1 MPLVSFSV
9 ACLSCL
15 SFFSPL
21 CRLTAHSLPSSWL
34 RHGWPFLFLLY
45 IPRVIKNE
53 ESRKEQEH
61 YERSRS
67 KRGRRRT
74 VRIGR
79 TSPHSLPNP
88 GFTHFFLSICLF
100 LTLTENWHSNC
111 LFREWLD
118 SFCVATCTC
127 VSPSLLPLFVGIMP
141 VSPAAQ
147 TRPNVLVFLTPISQ
161 IYTYILLLY
170 SHTFPCHPSFSLL
183 APTFSFDTG
192 ARATTLDGSICP
204 SVSVPHL
211 SRNPRSFAFLS
222 RCLLSFLSFH
232 TIPFVRLY
240 HIGRT
245 WRICGKEG
253 NNYHYE

>member
-1 MPLVSFSV
+1 MTGLV
-9 ACLSCL
+9 
-15 SFFSPL
+15 L
-21 CRLTAHSLPSSWL
+21 CRDMYLC
-34 RHGWPFLFLLY
+34 
-45 IPRVIKNE
+45 IP
-53 ESRKEQEH
+53 
-61 YERSRS
+61 
-67 KRGRRRT
+67 
-74 VRIGR
+74 
-79 TSPHSLPNP
+79 
-88 GFTHFFLSICLF
+88 
-100 LTLTENWHSNC
+100 
-111 LFREWLD
+111 
-118 SFCVATCTC
+118 
-127 VSPSLLPLFVGIMP
+127 PSLLPLFVGIMP

>member
-1 MPLVSFSV
+1 MTGLV
-9 ACLSCL
+9 
-15 SFFSPL
+15 L
-21 CRLTAHSLPSSWL
+21 CRDMYLCIPLPS
-34 RHGWPFLFLLY
+34 P
-45 IPRVIKNE
+45 
-53 ESRKEQEH
+53 
-61 YERSRS
+61 
-67 KRGRRRT
+67 
-74 VRIGR
+74 
-79 TSPHSLPNP
+79 
-88 GFTHFFLSICLF
+88 SIRW
-100 LTLTENWHSNC
+100 NHA
-111 LFREWLD
+111 
-118 SFCVATCTC
+118 SFAGST
-127 VSPSLLPLFVGIMP
+127 
-141 VSPAAQ
+141 A
-147 TRPNVLVFLTPISQ
+147 RPNVLVFLTPISQ